1 MSIATALFSDSQSRV
16 LRWLFGQPGRGFHLS
31 ELRRLTGLGS
41 ASLQRE
47 LKRLA
52 EAGLVQSE
60 RVGNL
65 RRFQANPDSP
75 VFGELVTL
83 TRKTLGAE
91 PMLREALQPL
101 LPGLQGAWIFGSV
114 AKQTDTAQSDID
126 VMLVGKNL
134 SFAKVLELLLPVEA
148 QLGRKINPTCYTP
161 AEFERRRAEPDSFV
175 NRVLAQPI
183 LPLIGQPDESFRA
196 G

>member
-1 MSIATALFSDSQSRV
+1 MSIASALFTDSQASV
-16 LRWLFGQPGRGFHLS
+16 LRWLFGQPTRSFYLS
-31 ELRRLTGLGS
+31 ELRRLTGLAS

-47 LKRLA
+47 LNRLS
-52 EAGLVQSE
+52 EAGLIHSE

-65 RRFQANPDSP
+65 RHFKANPQSP
-75 VFGELVTL
+75 VFDELIALV
-83 TRKTLGAE
+83 RKTLGIE
-91 PMLREALQPL
+91 PMLRNALHPL
-101 LPGLQGAWIFGSV
+101 ESRLETAFVYGSI

-126 VMLVGKNL
+126 LMLVGKQL
-134 SFAKVLELLLPVEA
+134 RLADVLELLIPLETE
-148 QLGRKINPTCYTP
+148 LGRKINPTCYTP

-183 LPLIGQPDESFRA
+183 LLLMGSIRESSRA

>member
-1 MSIATALFSDSQSRV
+1 VSIATALFSDSRSRV
-16 LRWLFGQPGRGFHLS
+16 LRWVFGQPDRVFHLN

-47 LKRLA
+47 LNALADARL
-52 EAGLVQSE
+52 VRSE

-65 RRFQANPDSP
+65 RRFQANADSP
-75 VFGELVTL
+75 VYHELVQL
-83 TRKTLGAE
+83 TRKLLGVE
-91 PMLREALQPL
+91 PMLREALRALAPQL
-101 LPGLQGAWIFGSV
+101 EGAWLYGSV

-134 SFAKVLELLLPVEA
+134 RLSKVLELLAPTEA

-161 AEFERRRAEPDSFV
+161 AEFVRRKAEPDSFV
-175 NRVLAQPI
+175 NRVLAQPTVSLLEEPI
-183 LPLIGQPDESFRA
+183 EPARA